1 MKTVLTVKLDE
12 DLNRVLSERAIRE
25 GRSKSFYVREGLI
38 QYLED
43 LEDLEAADA
52 AYKDWAADD
61 FKTHKWEDVRLR
73 LGLDD

>member
-1 MKTVLTVKLDE
+1 MKSVITVKLDE
-12 DLNRVLSERAIRE
+12 ELNRMLSERAARE

-43 LEDLEAADA
+43 LEDIEAAEA
-52 AYKDWAADD
+52 GYKDWAADN
-61 FKTHKWEDVRLR
+61 FKTHRWEDVRSR